1 MKYRIRFTERGW
13 SQIDRASTWWRNHRD
28 KAPNALDEDL
38 DLAIELLRST
48 PHVGMIVHTRRGS
61 VRALWLERIGYFLY
75 YRILGD
81 GTVEIL
87 RFWHGS
93 RGTRPRL

>member
-1 MKYRIRFTERGW
+1 MKYRVRFSNRGW
-13 SQIDRASTWWRNHRD
+13 AQIDRASIWWRKHRD
-28 KAPNALDEDL
+28 KAPNAFDEDV
-38 DLAIELLRST
+38 DEAIDLLRVT
-48 PHVGMIVHTRRGS
+48 PHTGVIVRSRHGT

-75 YRILGD
+75 YRILDD

-93 RGTRPRL
+93 RGSRPKL